1 MKKPLS
7 YTPKKPLIY
16 PPKKPLPDTVKKP
29 LAYTLSATLLM
40 ASLTA
45 CGNQADDAV
54 STDKSQQLSAEQAV
68 YALESKDFQI
78 DTTKFTEEEFL
89 GYCNSAYNT
98 VWRNPDIN
106 YAATYEHL
114 EVELMWMDILVENET
129 GQTCTEVEHDAYIA
143 WRKATHPN
151 PRPEF
156 EFKGYPKSIKASE
169 DAPFVGDTLPLYSE
183 PCMSSEFETGEI
195 AKGVIIGKAEATY
208 GSDNMPVWFKF
219 EYNGNTVY
227 LQAECTDDCNDTED
241 VEDAE
246 DELFKSV
253 NETVYATEKVNIRES
268 YSATSTKL
276 GQLTKG
282 QSVTRIGI
290 GQGEVSDWSQVSLSD
305 GTTAYI
311 NSKYLSTTKPATAP
325 STSKPSNNTA
335 GKPTNKGGSTNNGG
349 TYSED
354 PDDFGTV
361 TFPKGHTNTTFKGD
375 DVTVQTRGTG
385 ARDNIKIIG

>member
-7 YTPKKPLIY
+7 YTPKKPL
-16 PPKKPLPDTVKKP
+16 PDTMKKPLT
-29 LAYTLSATLLM
+29 YTLTATLLM

-54 STDKSQQLSAEQAV
+54 STDKSQQLSAEQTA
-68 YALESKDFQI
+68 YDTGNKDFKI

-98 VWRNPDIN
+98 VWRTPDIN
-106 YAATYEHL
+106 YAANNNYL
-114 EVELMWMDILVENET
+114 EAELTWLDFFMGVE
-129 GQTCTEVEHDAYIA
+129 GGKTCTEVEQNAYIA
-143 WRKATHPN
+143 WREATHPN

-156 EFKGYPKSIKASE
+156 KFEEYPKSIKVSE
-169 DAPFVGDTLPLYSE
+169 DAPYVGDTVALYSE
-183 PCMSSEFETGEI
+183 PCMSGAFEIGEI
-195 AKGVIIGKAEATY
+195 AKGEFIGKAEATY

-227 LQAECTDDCNDTED
+227 LQAECTDDCIDTED
-241 VEDAE
+241 EE

-290 GQGEVSDWSQVSLSD
+290 GQGEVSDWSQVCLSD
-305 GTTAYI
+305 GTIAYI
-311 NSKYLSTTKPATAP
+311 NSKYLSTTQPATTSSP
-325 STSKPSNNTA
+325 STNKPSN
-335 GKPTNKGGSTNNGG
+335 GSTNNRNNSRSQAN
-349 TYSED
+349 YEE
-354 PDDFGTV
+354 PDNFGTTTLPKV
-361 TFPKGHTNTTFKGD
+361 TPSTPNAGKCETTSLVKP
-375 DVTVQTRGTG
+375 G
-385 ARDNIKIIG
+385 AHDNLTIIG

>member
-1 MKKPLS
+1 MKIQKIVIPFL
-7 YTPKKPLIY
+7 
-16 PPKKPLPDTVKKP
+16 
-29 LAYTLSATLLM
+29 TLLILV
-40 ASLTA
+40 SQLTG
-45 CGNQADDAV
+45 CTPLTSKETLEELGNGSDVVLEYSVPKDTQVDETKVDAENF
-54 STDKSQQLSAEQAV
+54 K
-68 YALESKDFQI
+68 I
-78 DTTKFTEEEFL
+78 DTTKFTKEEFL

-106 YAATYEHL
+106 YAATNNYL
-114 EVELMWMDILVENET
+114 EAELMWLDTLVGSET
-129 GQTCTEVEHDAYIA
+129 GQTCTEVEQNAYIA
-143 WRKATHPN
+143 WREATHPN

-156 EFKGYPKSIKASE
+156 DFKGYHKSIKASE
-169 DAPFVGDTLPLYSE
+169 DAPFVGDLVAIYSE
-183 PCMSSEFETGEI
+183 PCMNPMLEIGYI

-241 VEDAE
+241 VEDTE

-290 GQGEVSDWSQVSLSD
+290 GQGEVSDWSQVRLSD

-325 STSKPSNNTA
+325 STSKPSNNTT

-349 TYSED
+349 TYSEEPP
-354 PDDFGTV
+354 PDDGTI
-361 TFPKGHTNTTFKGD
+361 TNPKVNTNTTYKGGSSHASP
-375 DVTVQTRGTG
+375 VRPSEMEG
-385 ARDNIKIIG
+385 IIVIG

>member
-54 STDKSQQLSAEQAV
+54 STDKSQQLSAEQAA

-78 DTTKFTEEEFL
+78 DTTKFTKEEFL

-106 YAATYEHL
+106 YAAKNNYL
-114 EVELMWMDILVENET
+114 EAELMWLDTLVGSET
-129 GQTCTEVEHDAYIA
+129 GQTCTEVEQNAYIA
-143 WRKATHPN
+143 WREATHPN
-151 PRPEF
+151 PKPEF
-156 EFKGYPKSIKASE
+156 EFKGYPKSIKVSE
-169 DAPFVGDTLPLYSE
+169 DAPYVDYMVAIYSE
-183 PCMSSEFETGEI
+183 PCMNPMLEIGYI

-227 LQAECTDDCNDTED
+227 LQAECTDDCIDT
-241 VEDAE
+241 EDAE

-276 GQLTKG
+276 GQLTRG

-290 GQGEVSDWSQVSLSD
+290 GQGEVSDWSQVHLSD
-305 GTTAYI
+305 GTIAYI
-311 NSKYLSTTKPATAP
+311 NSKYLSTTKPATST

-335 GKPTNKGGSTNNGG
+335 GKPTNKGGSTSNGG
-349 TYSED
+349 TYSEE
-354 PDDFGTV
+354 PDDFGNV
-361 TFPKGHTNTTFKGD
+361 TAPKRNTNTTYKGGSSHASP
-375 DVTVQTRGTG
+375 VRPSEMEG
-385 ARDNIKIIG
+385 IIVIG

>member
-16 PPKKPLPDTVKKP
+16 TPKKPLADTVKKP

-54 STDKSQQLSAEQAV
+54 STDKSQQLSAEQAA
-68 YALESKDFQI
+68 YALESKDFKI
-78 DTTKFTEEEFL
+78 DTTKFTKEEFL

-106 YAATYEHL
+106 YAATYGHL
-114 EVELMWMDILVENET
+114 EAELMWLDILVENET
-129 GQTCTEVEHDAYIA
+129 GQTCTKVEHDAYIA

-156 EFKGYPKSIKASE
+156 DFKGYPKSIKASE
-169 DAPFVGDTLPLYSE
+169 DAPFVGDTLTLYSE
-183 PCMSSEFETGEI
+183 PCMSGEFEIDEI

-227 LQAECTDDCNDTED
+227 LQAECTDDCVDIILVFMLPTQRSSIYFGGD
-241 VEDAE
+241 V
-246 DELFKSV
+246 V
-253 NETVYATEKVNIRES
+253 
-268 YSATSTKL
+268 
-276 GQLTKG
+276 
-282 QSVTRIGI
+282 
-290 GQGEVSDWSQVSLSD
+290 
-305 GTTAYI
+305 
-311 NSKYLSTTKPATAP
+311 
-325 STSKPSNNTA
+325 
-335 GKPTNKGGSTNNGG
+335 
-349 TYSED
+349 
-354 PDDFGTV
+354 
-361 TFPKGHTNTTFKGD
+361 
-375 DVTVQTRGTG
+375 
-385 ARDNIKIIG
+385 

>member
-1 MKKPLS
+1 
-7 YTPKKPLIY
+7 
-16 PPKKPLPDTVKKP
+16 
-29 LAYTLSATLLM
+29 M

-54 STDKSQQLSAEQAV
+54 GTDKSQQLSAEQAA
-68 YALESKDFQI
+68 YALESKDFKI
-78 DTTKFTEEEFL
+78 DTTKFTKEEFL
-89 GYCNSAYNT
+89 GYCNSAYNK
-98 VWRNPDIN
+98 VWRTPDIN
-106 YAATYEHL
+106 YAAKYEYL
-114 EVELMWMDILVENET
+114 EAELTWLDFFMGVE
-129 GQTCTEVEHDAYIA
+129 GGKTCTEVEQNAYIA
-143 WRKATHPN
+143 WREATHPN

-156 EFKGYPKSIKASE
+156 KFEEYPKSIKVSE
-169 DAPFVGDTLPLYSE
+169 DAPYVGDTVALYSE
-183 PCMSSEFETGEI
+183 PCMSSEFETDEI
-195 AKGVIIGKAEATY
+195 AKGGFIGKAEATY

-241 VEDAE
+241 AEVAE

-290 GQGEVSDWSQVSLSD
+290 GQGEVSDWSQVRLSD

-335 GKPTNKGGSTNNGG
+335 GKPTNKGGSTSNGG
-349 TYSED
+349 TYSEEPP
-354 PDDFGTV
+354 PDDGNI
-361 TFPKGHTNTTFKGD
+361 TFPKINTNTTFKGD
-375 DVTVQTRGTG
+375 NVTVQTRGTG

>member
-68 YALESKDFQI
+68 YALESKDFKI

-106 YAATYEHL
+106 YAANNNYL
-114 EVELMWMDILVENET
+114 EAELTWLDTLVGCET
-129 GQTCTEVEHDAYIA
+129 GQTCTEVEQNAYIA
-143 WRKATHPN
+143 WREATHPN
-151 PRPEF
+151 PKPEF
-156 EFKGYPKSIKASE
+156 EFKGYPKSIKVSE
-169 DAPFVGDTLPLYSE
+169 DAPYVDYMVAIYSE
-183 PCMSSEFETGEI
+183 PCMNPMLEI
-195 AKGVIIGKAEATY
+195 GYMAKGVIIGKAEATY

-241 VEDAE
+241 AE

-253 NETVYATEKVNIRES
+253 NETVYATEKVNIREN

-290 GQGEVSDWSQVSLSD
+290 GQGEVSDWSQVCLSD
-305 GTTAYI
+305 GTIAYI
-311 NSKYLSTTKPATAP
+311 NSKYLSTTQPATST

-335 GKPTNKGGSTNNGG
+335 GKPANKGGSTNNGG
-349 TYSED
+349 TYSEE
-354 PDDFGTV
+354 PDDFGNV
-361 TFPKGHTNTTFKGD
+361 TAPKRNTNTTYKGD
-375 DVTVQTRGTG
+375 KSIINPVKTG
-385 ARDNIKIIG
+385 AHDNIKVIG

>member
-68 YALESKDFQI
+68 YALESKDFKI
-78 DTTKFTEEEFL
+78 DTTKFTKEEFL

-106 YAATYEHL
+106 YAATYGHL
-114 EVELMWMDILVENET
+114 EAELMWLDILVENET
-129 GQTCTEVEHDAYIA
+129 GQTCTEAEENAYIA
-143 WRKATHPN
+143 WREATHPN
-151 PRPEF
+151 PKPEF
-156 EFKGYPKSIKASE
+156 EFKGYPKSIKVSE
-169 DAPFVGDTLPLYSE
+169 DAPFVGDLVAIYSE
-183 PCMSSEFETGEI
+183 PCMNPMLEIEYI

-227 LQAECTDDCNDTED
+227 LPAECTDDCNDT
-241 VEDAE
+241 EDAE

-290 GQGEVSDWSQVSLSD
+290 GQGEVSDWSQVRLSD
-305 GTTAYI
+305 GTIAYI

-325 STSKPSNNTA
+325 STSKPSNNTT
-335 GKPTNKGGSTNNGG
+335 GKPTNKGGSTSNGG
-349 TYSED
+349 TYSEE
-354 PDDFGTV
+354 PDDFGNV
-361 TFPKGHTNTTFKGD
+361 TAPKRNTNTTYKGD
-375 DVTVQTRGTG
+375 ASHASPIKTG
-385 ARDNIKIIG
+385 AYDSIKIIG